1 MEAVGAAA
9 SIAGL
14 LGLVGQSIDGLV
26 KLRRFFIFAKDAPAK
41 LKELIEDIAALRD
54 TLDQTQKVLKG
65 LQDDY
70 LYPTHLHR
78 ELLDELIASVTLC
91 ERDVT
96 AWDKNARD
104 SNTGTWKGVKAFFR
118 KAKLAADKDWFDEL
132 REKIAGHQRRV
143 SLSLSVLG
151 RTMDHLGLTKL
162 SELNT
167 NIKDLKDAQEK
178 LTEAVRDPAPVSQ
191 TLLEFQDTL
200 LSMNESSQETK
211 EQMKQ
216 IAKSISTIETA
227 VTRMTSATFHTFPS
241 AVSSVSPGHAPK
253 LTDLIRQ
260 DTEDFDSS
268 HRVRRGRTGPLSA
281 LQRERAALIRK
292 LGSCSDCKRKRVACQ
307 PSHHRMTWEDAVR
320 KFCPAPQDHGTRNDV
335 VTQSTSG
342 IPLSADAMVSVEVS
356 LGDEY
361 EWTCDTM
368 SGIDEAFVEDRCIF
382 CNESFRD
389 VSSDWRGRHLVDRHR
404 FGQCPDDVSYGE
416 GDIPLFR
423 DHLERFH
430 QCSGYGPSNMLVQQ
444 FSRLKVSR
452 PTEHPTPLDQYYY
465 AHAVHR
471 NEERSET
478 ETLLQT
484 RLDQARN
491 SAVAMAGVVCRSFA
505 DGHVPQRVVL
515 SYIEHA
521 GLSLTETISEE
532 VRICREAA
540 CIQEEMVVCGH
551 DHLLP
556 RRRPP
561 DDLPLV
567 DYLEKLRRQKE
578 ELQGLAETSNPLVL
592 SLPDQLSDFRAHAE
606 TGIGEGSESKTLPGS
621 RLSRM
626 LERFNLPAKR
636 PRPRTAELASPEP
649 FTVRDARRSDCR
661 NAKDTIRWWLR
672 GFFKQS
678 YTLRTLLR
686 ISTTKYWPPSTTA
699 EEWTKSFLDVC
710 ERASIEGSVDEDGA
724 VVESDGAVDSRD
736 TLSHHASSLPASS
749 AAKQKGGSVENLRKD
764 LSRKRLPDW
773 SELGASEKKRAR
785 RGG

>member
-26 KLRRFFIFAKDAPAK
+26 KLRRFFVFARDAPAK
-41 LKELIEDIAALRD
+41 LKELIDDIAALRE

-70 LYPTHLHR
+70 LYPTHLHK
-78 ELLDELIASVTLC
+78 ELLDELIASITLC
-91 ERDVT
+91 ERDVS

-104 SNTGTWKGVKAFFR
+104 SNNGTWKGVKAFFR

-132 REKIAGHQRRV
+132 KEKIAGHQRRV
-143 SLSLSVLG
+143 TLSLSVLG

-162 SELNT
+162 TNLSA
-167 NIKDLKDAQEK
+167 NIKDLTDAHEK
-178 LTEAVRDPAPVSQ
+178 LVESMSDPAPVSQ

-227 VTRMTSATFHTFPS
+227 VTRMTSATFHTSAS
-241 AVSSVSPGHAPK
+241 AVSPFSMGPAPK
-253 LTDLIRQ
+253 LTDIFRQ

-268 HRVRRGRTGPLSA
+268 RRARRGRTGPLSA
-281 LQRERAALIRK
+281 QQRERAALIRK
-292 LGSCSDCKRKRVACQ
+292 LGSCFDCRRKRVACQ
-307 PSHHRMTWEDAVR
+307 PSHHGMTWEDAVR
-320 KFCPAPQDHGTRNDV
+320 KFCPASQDHGTKDEIA
-335 VTQSTSG
+335 TQSRSAS
-342 IPLSADAMVSVEVS
+342 PLSADAMVSVEVS
-356 LGDEY
+356 LGNEY
-361 EWTCDTM
+361 EWTCDTI
-368 SGIDEAFVEDRCIF
+368 SGIDEAFLEDKCIF
-382 CNESFRD
+382 CNECFRN

-416 GDIPLFR
+416 GDISLFR

-430 QCSGYGPSNMLVQQ
+430 QCCGYGSSDMLLQQ

-452 PTEHPTPLDQYYY
+452 PTEHPTPLDQSYY
-465 AHAVHR
+465 AHVVHR

-484 RLDQARN
+484 RLDQAQN

-505 DGHVPQRVVL
+505 DGRVPQRVVL
-515 SYIEHA
+515 SYIKHV
-521 GLSLTETISEE
+521 GLSLAETINEE

-556 RRRPP
+556 WKRPP

-567 DYLEKLRRQKE
+567 DYLERLRRQKE
-578 ELQGLAETSNPLVL
+578 GLKDLAETSDPLVL
-592 SLPDQLSDFRAHAE
+592 SLQDQLSDSRAHAE
-606 TGIGEGSESKTLPGS
+606 TVIGDGSASKTIPGS
-621 RLSRM
+621 RPSRM
-626 LERFNLPAKR
+626 LEHLNLPAKQQ
-636 PRPRTAELASPEP
+636 LASPEP
-649 FTVRDARRSDCR
+649 STVRAARRSDCR
-661 NAKDTIRWWLR
+661 NAKDSIRWWLS

-678 YTLRTLLR
+678 YTLRTHAANLYYSALATLGYGGR
-686 ISTTKYWPPSTTA
+686 
-699 EEWTKSFLDVC
+699 
-710 ERASIEGSVDEDGA
+710 VDKIVLGC
-724 VVESDGAVDSRD
+724 
-736 TLSHHASSLPASS
+736 
-749 AAKQKGGSVENLRKD
+749 LRKGQHRR
-764 LSRKRLPDW
+764 LS
-773 SELGASEKKRAR
+773 
-785 RGG
+785 